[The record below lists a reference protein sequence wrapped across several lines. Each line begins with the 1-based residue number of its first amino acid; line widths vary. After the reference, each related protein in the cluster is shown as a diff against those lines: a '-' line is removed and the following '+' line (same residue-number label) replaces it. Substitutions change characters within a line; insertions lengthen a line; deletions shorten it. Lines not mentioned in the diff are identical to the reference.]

1 MWTQECSQLF
11 LTIKNIFIDIFII
24 RKQRTNE
31 KEHFSA
37 FRGVHNMI
45 YAMSDIHGHYEAMKK
60 RMEQMRPLLQ
70 KGNSRLILL
79 GDYIDRG
86 DKSYQC
92 LKLAYDLEQEFGS
105 DKVIVLK
112 GNHEVWFEEFLFKNE
127 DVWLD
132 EDGDFFT
139 TGSFLTK
146 EQLKKMEL
154 KPDRET
160 RIVYVKTC
168 IKSNHKNLLSWMRM
182 LRLYY
187 ETETQIFV
195 HAGVDETIPAEEVE
209 WCTLGT
215 PDYVMTGKFP
225 PSIGHFYK
233 DIIAGHVAASL
244 VAGNK
249 RFQGI
254 YFDGESHFYIDGSV
268 TYRKRLL
275 CLAYDEEA
283 KKYYEYGLDGTYK
296 AIKKEYSQQI

>member
-11 LTIKNIFIDIFII
+11 LTIKNIFIDILII

-146 EQLKKMEL
+146 EQLKKW
-154 KPDRET
+154 
-160 RIVYVKTC
+160 
-168 IKSNHKNLLSWMRM
+168 S
-182 LRLYY
+182 
-187 ETETQIFV
+187 
-195 HAGVDETIPAEEVE
+195 
-209 WCTLGT
+209 
-215 PDYVMTGKFP
+215 
-225 PSIGHFYK
+225 
-233 DIIAGHVAASL
+233 
-244 VAGNK
+244 
-249 RFQGI
+249 
-254 YFDGESHFYIDGSV
+254 
-268 TYRKRLL
+268 
-275 CLAYDEEA
+275 
-283 KKYYEYGLDGTYK
+283 
-296 AIKKEYSQQI
+296 